1 MDFPPFGFLPL
12 TLQIP
17 PQDELTRKD
26 SSSSSLYPRPVA
38 WLPTGDFYALPAAFS
53 LVHSE
58 VYRAGRVYGQDVSSG
73 AAVAALLEDCAR
85 FSSSSVRILDLCCA
99 PGQKLLAL
107 ADGLSPTAAATTLTI
122 ASSLLPTT
130 TIVGVDVSADR
141 LAVCQKA
148 LRKYYASPTSDAR
161 PRIRVYC
168 ADGTTFGADRTD
180 LAKLLWDSTVA
191 EQDTAAGRKRLNKS
205 ARARQRKQL
214 QAVVNLDWD
223 TAADEAPNGGS
234 TSPCIES
241 FHAVLVDAE
250 CSTDGSIKHVQKRRR
265 LEWTTERL
273 PELVALQRQLAAS
286 GFRLLKQGGT
296 LVYATCS
303 LSTDQNEGVVEWL
316 LQEFKSEAKLVA
328 VTFPKAPPSV
338 CAGSLPGTLRFWPSE
353 DPEELTGGGFFLAKI
368 RKE

>member
-1 MDFPPFGFLPL
+1 LL
-12 TLQIP
+12 
-17 PQDELTRKD
+17 EECVV
-26 SSSSSLYPRPVA
+26 SSSNASS
-38 WLPTGDFYALPAAFS
+38 F
-53 LVHSE
+53 
-58 VYRAGRVYGQDVSSG
+58 
-73 AAVAALLEDCAR
+73 
-85 FSSSSVRILDLCCA
+85 RILDLCCA

-107 ADGLSPTAAATTLTI
+107 ADGLSHNR
-122 ASSLLPTT
+122 TT
-130 TIVGVDVSADR
+130 TIVGVDVSVDR

-148 LRKYYASPTSDAR
+148 LRKYYASPNTVVVSRDGQ

-168 ADGTTFGADRTD
+168 ADGTTFGAHGTDDRD
-180 LAKLLWDSTVA
+180 KLMWDSTVA
-191 EQDTAAGRKRLNKS
+191 QQDTASSRKRLNKS

-214 QAVVNLDWD
+214 LAVVNLDWD
-223 TAADEAPNGGS
+223 KATTADAASEVGS
-234 TSPCIES
+234 QPPCIES

-273 PELVALQRQLAAS
+273 PALVALQRQLAAS

-316 LQEFKSEAKLVA
+316 LQEFKSQARLIA
-328 VTFPKAPPSV
+328 VTFPEAPPSV
-338 CAGSLPGTLRFWPSE
+338 RAGSLPGTLRFWPSE
-353 DPEELTGGGFFLAKI
+353 DPEELMGGGFFIAKI